1 MDGPPW
7 QVQGCNELIGGFA
20 ILCRLPRLR
29 FVRAQTLNSP
39 TPQTNTG
46 LAQPLARRLG
56 LFDVTMLV
64 MGGIIGTGIFMN
76 PYVVAQ
82 RVHTPALVL
91 GAWLVGGCI
100 ALLGGFIWAELADR
114 MPTAGGQYAYLRDAY
129 HPLVSFLYGWVLL
142 LVIQTGGM
150 AAVTVT
156 FSRYFLELTGWHSGE
171 WQIALVALTV
181 LTVINCLGV
190 RAGGTVQSGLM
201 VLKIAAI
208 ALLVFAGAFLVH
220 AQVHWKPLLDQP
232 LSPGLFSSFGAA
244 MVPVVFAFGGWHTAT
259 FASAEMKAPQHDL
272 PRALIMG
279 VIAVAMLYIAV
290 NYVCVRALGISVLEL
305 TPAPASAVMRMA
317 LGQRGATLIALAIAI
332 STLGFLSQSVLTAPR
347 VYFAMAKDRLF
358 FRQLAWVHPRTQAPV
373 LAIAI
378 QSVWTMVILLTGSY
392 DKILNY
398 VTSMDALFWIL
409 TAGCLFILRHRN
421 TSRSTFAMPGHPY
434 TTALFCIVCFAV
446 VANTVYRFPENTL
459 IGMAILVAGVP
470 MYYIWRWTLRA

>member
-1 MDGPPW
+1 MNRSADLLSFPG
-7 QVQGCNELIGGFA
+7 
-20 ILCRLPRLR
+20 LPRLR
-29 FVRAQTLNSP
+29 FVRVSDKLNFPIPQANSGSAQS
-39 TPQTNTG
+39 
-46 LAQPLARRLG
+46 LAQRLG
-56 LFDVTMLV
+56 LFDATMLV

-100 ALLGGFIWAELADR
+100 ALMGGFIWAELADR

-156 FSRYFLELTGWHSGE
+156 FSRYFLELTGWHAGE
-171 WQIALVALTV
+171 WQIAFVALTL
-181 LTVINCLGV
+181 LTIINCMGV

-201 VLKIAAI
+201 VLKIGAI

-220 AQVHWKPLLDQP
+220 GHVNWKPALDQQV
-232 LSPGLFSSFGAA
+232 SGGLLSSFGAA

-259 FASAEMKAPQHDL
+259 FASAEMKSPRRDL

-279 VIAVAMLYIAV
+279 VVAVALLYLSV
-290 NYVCVRALGISVLEL
+290 NYVCVRALGVSTLAN

-317 LGQRGATLIALAIAI
+317 LGQRGATIIALAIAI

-358 FRQLAWVHPRTQAPV
+358 FRQLAWIHPRTQAPV
-373 LAIAI
+373 MAIAI
-378 QSVWTMVILLTGSY
+378 QSVWTMVILLTGGY

-398 VTSMDALFWIL
+398 VTSMDVLFWAL
-409 TAGCLFILRHRN
+409 TAASLFVLRQRDPV
-421 TSRSTFAMPGHPY
+421 RSAFSMPGHPF
-434 TTALFCIVCFAV
+434 TTALFCAVCLAV
-446 VANTVYRFPENTL
+446 VGNTLYTYPENTL
-459 IGMAILVAGVP
+459 IGVAILAAGVP
-470 MYYIWRWTLRA
+470 MYYIWRRTLRA